1 MVRWAKMFGRLALP
15 RCERGAT
22 AVEYGLILA
31 LLVLAILSAVSSFGT
46 KTSGMWNNVATNVL
60 AH

>member
-1 MVRWAKMFGRLALP
+1 MFGRLALP